1 MSMTSSYFNVLPRSV
16 ANEQDFGMEH
26 SLKYIIALVAL
37 GLFAS
42 LMTLALNPAW
52 LDAVGW

>member
-16 ANEQDFGMEH
+16 ANEQDLGKDH
-26 SLKYIIALVAL
+26 SLNSIIAFVAL
-37 GLFAS
+37 GLVAS

-52 LDAVGW
+52 LGSVVW